1 MVTYREVKASPSG
14 WPEEETPPL
23 KDFELALSELLSYY
37 RHRADK
43 AKIVE
48 ALDWQAKNVSE
59 DGGWTKPE
67 KIRNDDSADEIEPEV
82 NPVSGEY
89 VDPEATLE

>member
-1 MVTYREVKASPSG
+1 MVTYREVITSPRG

-59 DGGWTKPE
+59 DGGWSQPAPK
-67 KIRNDDSADEIEPEV
+67 AEPEV